1 MELLQPTA
9 LLVGLWLLVV
19 AAGDAE
25 HPCEAEVASACPD
38 RPGSE
43 VARCLKDP
51 TEHERPTVISSDCTD
66 FLALHLA
73 CAEALSQHCE
83 EAFFSRD
90 TALCLTSWVDQDT
103 LPPKCRAVMRWAIQ
117 REEEEEEADEGP
129 TDELGMSAKDYEEK
143 RAWQARHKAERS
155 AAIERMSGAQRE
167 KKLKELERL
176 KEEDPEEYKRVIAE
190 EERRQK
196 DMEEQLKRDRKLAAA
211 LERKR
216 REDLGLPPEDQ
227 DGAGKSKGRRRKSKL
242 SWFSWA
248 KAWVKA
254 NWLALVLG
262 IILLA
267 YLFFNVLN
275 IPEMLGCRNEDSDE
289 EDSKDE

>member
-1 MELLQPTA
+1 MVAEEESLQEA
-9 LLVGLWLLVV
+9 LPVGLQERKGEREDVRAAL
-19 AAGDAE
+19 AAGQL
-25 HPCEAEVASACPD
+25 PKGWQP
-38 RPGSE
+38 RPP
-43 VARCLKDP
+43 VP
-51 TEHERPTVISSDCTD
+51 
-66 FLALHLA
+66 ALVRHVPA
-73 CAEALSQHCE
+73 GGRQ
-83 EAFFSRD
+83 
-90 TALCLTSWVDQDT
+90 
-103 LPPKCRAVMRWAIQ
+103 RA
-117 REEEEEEADEGP
+117 EEEEEEADEGP